1 MGVAV
6 PLRTGVLMMLT
17 ALILAFRR
25 HAAQMCTS
33 KTFHLNVRL
42 HPTGGFMRIAVGST
56 GTRFALTCTYVQGPD
71 DLTRID
77 ADATAHRNAHQSGAT
92 LLRGRTQPGT
102 DSQTSRILPIL
113 RITHAHRSTGGRR
126 GPHLHR
132 PPLATTRIHGKR
144 TEEEIRAEMRAHLRL
159 IRRRHRLDAGP
170 PMRRRPP
177 HGESETRFPDPHLHR
192 HTHGIDRTRPA
203 SARLPACPCHPN
215 ARLPVPQ
222 QSPDRLTRTSA
233 ACSPRNSDAHTPLFP
248 FPWSSEPH
256 KWQKHC
262 GERT

>member
-1 MGVAV
+1 MLGSGHFS
-6 PLRTGVLMMLT
+6 PLSLSCALRVFGIPPSHGRRRSASNRRTHDN
-17 ALILAFRR
+17 ILAFRR

-144 TEEEIRAEMRAHLRL
+144 TEEEIRAEMRARLRL

-203 SARLPACPCHPN
+203 SARLPAC
-215 ARLPVPQ
+215 
-222 QSPDRLTRTSA
+222 
-233 ACSPRNSDAHTPLFP
+233 SPRNSDAHTPLFP